1 MVCDLSCHNFTW
13 HLERIY
19 ILQAS
24 AVVSSCIWA
33 LLFMVQGRIML
44 VMYGVPVHVIVLFLS
59 WQLQCLIFRHTNLH
73 YTLFKKSDHLLRQKT
88 VWLEVYFKI
97 ISHLLTDAN
106 PSYKVKKCDQRHSS
120 WDGSTLQNSTFVL
133 SFPVVC

>member
-33 LLFMVQGRIML
+33 LLFMVQGRVML
-44 VMYGVPVHVIVLFLS
+44 VMYGVPAHVIVLFLS
-59 WQLQCLIFRHTNLH
+59 W
-73 YTLFKKSDHLLRQKT
+73 
-88 VWLEVYFKI
+88 
-97 ISHLLTDAN
+97 
-106 PSYKVKKCDQRHSS
+106 
-120 WDGSTLQNSTFVL
+120 
-133 SFPVVC
+133 